1 MQMKEIQ
8 WSFLLTYFNLV
19 SGGLFFKQDLKPV
32 IVYRGGVVC
41 KVEDKA
47 VSWQWGNLLSTLF
60 ASLHLKS

>member
-47 VSWQWGNLLSTLF
+47 VS
-60 ASLHLKS
+60 